1 MKKAIILLLCML
13 PFYRLSA
20 QNISGI
26 LTDSN
31 RQPIEYANIIA
42 LNPADS
48 AFVQGTTSDHKGAF
62 SIAVPD
68 EKAYIIKV
76 SCIGYQT
83 EYRNGN
89 GAIGT
94 LTLKEDVHLISEV
107 EVKGQM
113 PTFQLKGDKF
123 VTQVQGSLLSK
134 LGTANDVLE
143 RIPGIEG
150 RQGKFTVFGKG
161 TPIIYING
169 RKVYDVSEL
178 EKITSDEIRSVD
190 LINNPGTEYD
200 ASVKAVLK
208 IRLIRRKGDGFSVN
222 ATSQLSQT
230 HRTSHYQQLNLNYRH
245 GGLDIFTRLSFQQWK
260 DWQQQENN
268 QTIKA
273 DTVWNIRNR
282 LHLESDGGSTY
293 SASGF
298 NYELNE
304 NHSFGAQYSGTF
316 SMEGNG
322 GWVSDMDITANG
334 TADDHIHNVF
344 TETANPARYHSVN
357 TYYLGKVRNL
367 DIDMNFD
374 YIKNKS
380 GKEQESVEDSQIGND
395 RIVNTRYE
403 ADNDLYA
410 FKLTL
415 SHPAGNGTLKA
426 GTEMSWT
433 EHRDSYV
440 NPEHILPDSRNSLK
454 EAHSAAFVS
463 YSIPLQSWYL
473 SAGLRYEHIRNRYYV
488 DNVYNETQSRNYDNI
503 FPNLSLSKAFGD
515 VQTSLSYNA
524 YTSRPSYSSL
534 SSNRQYNDRFTYQG
548 GNPFLQPTTTH
559 DVTLNMSY
567 KWLYFVASYQ
577 YNKNAIC
584 SSIEPYE
591 DDPQL
596 CIWIPRN
603 VKKKQDLWVMLNA
616 SPNIGCWHPSFSVSL
631 IRQFMNEWTVNPDRK
646 PYHPRLY
653 AGIQNMFNL
662 PHHFILNVDGM
673 CKSDTY
679 EGKAWRPGFG
689 SVHIGLSKSFLK
701 DEALTLQIRA
711 FDLLK
716 AFRNSGRYYADSI
729 TFDTWNYSDSRSL
742 TVTVRYKFNTANN
755 KYKGSGAGNKEKS
768 RL

>member
-13 PFYRLSA
+13 PFCRLSA

-26 LTDSN
+26 VTDSN

-190 LINNPGTEYD
+190 LINNPGAEYD

-222 ATSQLSQT
+222 ATSQLSQA

-273 DTVWNIRNR
+273 DTAWNIRNR

-357 TYYLGKVRNL
+357 TYYQGKVRNL

-380 GKEQESVEDSQIGND
+380 GKEQES
-395 RIVNTRYE
+395 
-403 ADNDLYA
+403 
-410 FKLTL
+410 
-415 SHPAGNGTLKA
+415 
-426 GTEMSWT
+426 
-433 EHRDSYV
+433 
-440 NPEHILPDSRNSLK
+440 
-454 EAHSAAFVS
+454 
-463 YSIPLQSWYL
+463 
-473 SAGLRYEHIRNRYYV
+473 
-488 DNVYNETQSRNYDNI
+488 
-503 FPNLSLSKAFGD
+503 
-515 VQTSLSYNA
+515 
-524 YTSRPSYSSL
+524 
-534 SSNRQYNDRFTYQG
+534 
-548 GNPFLQPTTTH
+548 
-559 DVTLNMSY
+559 
-567 KWLYFVASYQ
+567 
-577 YNKNAIC
+577 
-584 SSIEPYE
+584 
-591 DDPQL
+591 
-596 CIWIPRN
+596 
-603 VKKKQDLWVMLNA
+603 
-616 SPNIGCWHPSFSVSL
+616 
-631 IRQFMNEWTVNPDRK
+631 
-646 PYHPRLY
+646 
-653 AGIQNMFNL
+653 
-662 PHHFILNVDGM
+662 
-673 CKSDTY
+673 
-679 EGKAWRPGFG
+679 
-689 SVHIGLSKSFLK
+689 
-701 DEALTLQIRA
+701 
-711 FDLLK
+711 
-716 AFRNSGRYYADSI
+716 
-729 TFDTWNYSDSRSL
+729 
-742 TVTVRYKFNTANN
+742 
-755 KYKGSGAGNKEKS
+755 
-768 RL
+768 